1 MKNHICKL
9 VEKYISIAPNEIH
22 NTEPI
27 VEVSY
32 PALLETSILGEK
44 FTSKLIKEVREKC
57 GELGYEIDHV
67 AFFSAFDGPIIFNQ
81 KHIKGKSDDYLA
93 IFRREDEDSCFAA
106 VFIGAWLQAK

>member
-1 MKNHICKL
+1 MKQKFIDLLK
-9 VEKYISIAPNEIH
+9 KYISIAPREI
-22 NTEPI
+22 NDTEPI

-67 AFFSAFDGPIIFNQ
+67 VFFSAFDGPVIFNQ
-81 KHIKGKSDDYLA
+81 KHIKGDSDDYLA
-93 IFRREDEDSCFAA
+93 IFRREDESCFAA
-106 VFIGAWLQAK
+106 IFIGAWLQAK